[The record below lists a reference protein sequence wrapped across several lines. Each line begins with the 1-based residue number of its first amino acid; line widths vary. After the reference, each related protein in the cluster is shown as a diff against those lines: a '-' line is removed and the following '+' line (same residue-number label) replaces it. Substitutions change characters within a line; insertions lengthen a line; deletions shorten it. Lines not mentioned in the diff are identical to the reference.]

1 MRRRPSLLLGLLLCA
16 PLSACT
22 SDHTLYSSS
31 QPVLVDSFDDFEDGS
46 WAEGDVHGAWTT
58 VFNGYGDVS
67 IEDGALVTEPQ
78 ASLRPEE
85 THAALVATIDHFED
99 VEVEDVVTTRA
110 QLREGSA
117 PNPWETGW
125 VMWNYT
131 GNQSFYY
138 VALKT
143 NGWEIGKGDPAYP
156 GAQRFLADGRDL
168 PFDVGQEVA
177 VRVRQVGSTIALWID
192 EDFIGSWTDD
202 ERPLYEGAVA
212 LYNEDASV
220 AFDDIVVSLVD

>member
-1 MRRRPSLLLGLLLCA
+1 MRRTGFLLLALTLSA

-22 SDHTLYSSS
+22 SEHTLHSAA
-31 QPVLVDSFDDFEDGS
+31 QPVLTDSFDQFDDGS

-58 VFNGYGDVS
+58 VFDGYGDVF
-67 IEDGALVTEPQ
+67 IEDGALVTRPQ

-85 THAALVATIDHFED
+85 THAALVATVDHFED
-99 VEVEDVVTTRA
+99 VEVEAVVTTRE
-110 QLREGSA
+110 QLREGSE

-131 GNQSFYY
+131 TNTSFYY

-143 NGWEIGKGDPAYP
+143 NGWEIGKGDPSYP

-168 PFDVGQEVA
+168 TFEVGQDVA

-192 EDFIGSWTDD
+192 GDFIGSWQDH
-202 ERPLYEGAVA
+202 ERPLHEGAVA
-212 LYNEDASV
+212 LYNEDAAV